1 MSQQSAPSPRG
12 GADILCIRFPGVS
25 LRPVCEWNSVG
36 HTGRSQEGPQGREAA
51 AEPGFAGRERLPAG
65 EADGGERIRTSEG

>member
-1 MSQQSAPSPRG
+1 MSQQSAPSLGG
-12 GADILCIRFPGVS
+12 GADILHPVS
-25 LRPVCEWNSVG
+25 RRVPAGLYASGTVLG